1 MRTRMLKEEEEV
13 HLEKERKKTIAQ
25 WLSIWLSRPN
35 ILTFLYYKLLSSR
48 CSHTQTQSPTVSSEP
63 PFSTSI
69 MESGALLKG
78 DKLILRGLTF
88 HGFHGVK
95 PEERKLGQKF
105 LVDVDAWMDLRAA
118 GKSDLMS
125 DTVSYTSIYRIVKE
139 VLEGPPHNLLE
150 SVAEQI
156 TTTTMTNHHQISAV
170 RVKVGKPH
178 VAVQGPVD
186 YLGVEIFR
194 ERTEMPN

>member
-1 MRTRMLKEEEEV
+1 
-13 HLEKERKKTIAQ
+13 
-25 WLSIWLSRPN
+25 
-35 ILTFLYYKLLSSR
+35 
-48 CSHTQTQSPTVSSEP
+48 
-63 PFSTSI
+63 

-125 DTVSYTSIYRIVKE
+125 DTVSYTSIYR
-139 VLEGPPHNLLE
+139 
-150 SVAEQI
+150 
-156 TTTTMTNHHQISAV
+156 
-170 RVKVGKPH
+170 
-178 VAVQGPVD
+178 
-186 YLGVEIFR
+186 
-194 ERTEMPN
+194 